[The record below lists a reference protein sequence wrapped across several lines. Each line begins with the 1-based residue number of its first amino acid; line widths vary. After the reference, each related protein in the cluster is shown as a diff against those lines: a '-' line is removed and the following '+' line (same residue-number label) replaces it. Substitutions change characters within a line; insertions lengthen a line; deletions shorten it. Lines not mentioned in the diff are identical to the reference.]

1 MIVFRILGI
10 MILVLAGMLLLWF
23 LILLLCG
30 LFVDPKREYKE
41 NSRFYRFLLHS
52 STALALWLVRVK
64 IRASGL
70 EKLPA
75 GKRILFVGNHRSNY
89 DPIVTWH
96 VLRKWQPA
104 FVSKKSNFKIPAFG
118 RIIRKCCFLPIE
130 RGNPRSSLK
139 TIEFAAELLRGG
151 EVSIGIYPEG
161 TRSKSG
167 ILLPFHNGVFKIA
180 QKANAAIAVVA
191 IDGTEEIHRR
201 TPFRPTVVR
210 LCVADVISAEEVHM
224 LKTSEIGERVR
235 TALEETLDH

>member
-1 MIVFRILGI
+1 
-10 MILVLAGMLLLWF
+10 
-23 LILLLCG
+23 
-30 LFVDPKREYKE
+30 
-41 NSRFYRFLLHS
+41 
-52 STALALWLVRVK
+52 
-64 IRASGL
+64 L